1 MCWLGLISCA
11 NGVLKSIVSPG
22 ASPNFINEPARV
34 TFPPVVMLGAVTLVG
49 ILCVPVIL
57 LNVIS
62 PVILVI
68 LLGLTTLMFPV
79 CILDP
84 SKKVSWPPV
93 VIFKLVKPPAIE
105 LVSILVVPFSKSI
118 KKSSPT
124 LKLPLWSTVW

>member
-1 MCWLGLISCA
+1 MSCA
-11 NGVLKSIVSPG
+11 KGVLKSIVSLG
-22 ASPNFINEPARV
+22 WSPNLIKDPAKV
-34 TFPPVVMLGAVTLVG
+34 TFPPVVMFGAVTLVL

-62 PVILVI
+62 PVVLVI

-79 CILDP
+79 CTLEP
-84 SKKVSWPPV
+84 SYKVSCPPV
-93 VIFKLVKPPAIE
+93 VIFKLVSPPAIE

-124 LKLPLWSTVW
+124 LKLPL